1 MDIVDSAVRSRMMS
15 SIPSSNTSSEIVV
28 RKVLHAAGL
37 RFRLHRRDLPGSPDI
52 VLPKYRSVV
61 FVHGCFWHRHS
72 GCRYKTDPA
81 SNVDF
86 WRQKF
91 ASNVQ
96 RDRRQQRALRN
107 EGWRVFI
114 VWECES
120 RSHPILS
127 ALVKQIRRSD
137 PTSTQRRTKKAR
149 RV

>member
-86 WRQKF
+86 WRQKL
-91 ASNVQ
+91 ASNVR

-120 RSHPILS
+120 RSQPILS
-127 ALVKQIRRSD
+127 DLAKQIRRSD
-137 PTSTQRRTKKAR
+137 PTRTQRRTKKLR

>member
-1 MDIVDSAVRSRMMS
+1 MDIVDSATRSRMMS
-15 SIPSSNTSSEIVV
+15 SIRGRDTLSEIAV

-52 VLPKYRSVV
+52 VLPRHRSVV

-91 ASNVQ
+91 ESNVR

-120 RSHPILS
+120 RSHAILS
-127 ALVKQIRRSD
+127 ALAKQIRRSA
-137 PTSTQRRTKKAR
+137 PTRTQRRRENAR
-149 RV
+149 RG